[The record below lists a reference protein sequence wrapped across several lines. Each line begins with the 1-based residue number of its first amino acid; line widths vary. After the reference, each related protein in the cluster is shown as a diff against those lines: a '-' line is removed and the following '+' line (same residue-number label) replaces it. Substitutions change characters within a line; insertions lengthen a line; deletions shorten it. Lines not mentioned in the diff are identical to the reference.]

1 MAKTNTSTKQNAET
15 REFQTE
21 AKQLLHLMTHSL
33 YSNREIFLR
42 ELISNASDACD
53 KLRFE
58 ALNNASLLEDSP
70 DTRVRIDIDEK
81 KKTISI
87 SDNGIGMSRQEVID
101 NIGTIA
107 SSGTAKFM
115 AEMSGDEK
123 KDSALI
129 GQFGVGFY
137 SAFIVADKVDV
148 FTRRAGTEASE
159 GVHWSCT
166 GEAEYEIESADIPER
181 GTKVVL
187 KLKKDMKEFLN
198 DWNLKTIIRK
208 YSDHIAIPVEMKS
221 ETPATQDAEE
231 GADVSEVP
239 EYSAINAAVAMW
251 SRPRTDVS
259 EDEYKE
265 FYKQLSH
272 DFMDPLLWSHNKLEG
287 KLDYTSLLYV
297 PTVAPADMWRR
308 EGARGLKLYV
318 KRTFILDDAEQFLPM
333 YLRFVKGVL
342 DTSDLPLNVSR
353 ELLQDSPQVT
363 KLRNALSK
371 RIVDLLAKTAK
382 KDDEKYQKFWDAF
395 GPVLKEG
402 VVEDPENQKKLAD
415 LFRFATTN
423 SDSNTQDQPLS
434 AYIER
439 MQENQEKIYYLIAE
453 TPELAARS
461 PLLESFR
468 KAGIEVLLLSDG
480 IDEWL
485 MSNFTE
491 YQEKSFQNIARGDLS
506 EDLGEK
512 KSESDEENKE
522 EEAEHPLLER
532 VKTLLDTQ
540 VDSVRTS
547 KRLVDS
553 PSCLVLNEFDM
564 GAQMRRIMEAS
575 GQKMPE
581 TKPVLEINM
590 EHPLV
595 ERMDKETDEDRFGDL
610 AQILFDQAKL
620 GNGEALSD
628 PTAYVQRINKL
639 LLELK

>member
-1 MAKTNTSTKQNAET
+1 MSDTQAPESKTTET

-58 ALNNASLLEDSP
+58 ALNDASLLEDAP
-70 DTRVRIDIDEK
+70 DTRVRIDVDEK

-87 SDNGIGMSRQEVID
+87 SDNGIGMNRQEVID

-115 AEMSGDEK
+115 SEMSGDEK

-148 FTRRAGTEASE
+148 FTRRAGSDASE

-166 GEAEYEIESADIPER
+166 GEAEYEIKPADLPER
-181 GTKVVL
+181 GTRVVL

-198 DWNLKTIIRK
+198 EWNLKTIIRK

-221 ETPATQDAEE
+221 EVPPAEDQEE
-231 GADVSEVP
+231 GVEAPKVF
-239 EYSAINAAVAMW
+239 EYSVINAAVALW
-251 SRPRTDVS
+251 SRPRNEVG
-259 EDEYKE
+259 EEEYTE

-272 DFMDPLLWSHNKLEG
+272 DFTDPLLWSHNKLEG

-297 PTVAPADMWRR
+297 PSVAPADMWRR

-342 DTSDLPLNVSR
+342 DTNDLPLNVSR

-363 KLRNALSK
+363 KIRNALSK

-382 KDDEKYQKFWDAF
+382 KDAEKYQKFWDAF

-423 SDSNTQDQPLS
+423 DESTTQDQSLA
-434 AYIER
+434 AYLER
-439 MQENQEKIYYLIAE
+439 MQDSQEKIYYLIAE

-485 MSNFTE
+485 MSNFTD
-491 YQEKSFQNIARGDLS
+491 YQEKAFQNIARGDLS

-512 KSESDEENKE
+512 KSESKEEGKE
-522 EEAEHPLLER
+522 EETEHPLLGR

-540 VDSVRTS
+540 VDSVRVS

-575 GQKMPE
+575 GQKLPE
-581 TKPVLEINM
+581 SKPILEINM

-595 ERMDKETDEDRFGDL
+595 ERMDSEADEDRFADL

-639 LLELK
+639 LLEL

>member
-1 MAKTNTSTKQNAET
+1 MSEVKSSET

-58 ALNNASLLEDSP
+58 ALNNADLLEDSP
-70 DTRVRIDIDEK
+70 DSRVRIDLDEK
-81 KKTISI
+81 KKTITI
-87 SDNGIGMSRQEVID
+87 TDNGIGMDRQEVID

-107 SSGTAKFM
+107 SSGTAKFVDQL
-115 AEMSGDEK
+115 SGDEK

-148 FTRRAGTEASE
+148 FTRRAGLEASE

-166 GEAEYEIESADIPER
+166 GEAEYEIEAADLPER

-187 KLKKDMKEFLN
+187 KLKKDMKEFL
-198 DWNLKTIIRK
+198 DEWNLKTIIRK

-221 ETPATQDAEE
+221 PPPAPVEE
-231 GADVSEVP
+231 GEDVSDAPEAP
-239 EYSAINAAVAMW
+239 EYTAINAAVALW
-251 SRPRTDVS
+251 ARPRTEVS
-259 EDEYKE
+259 NEEYQE
-265 FYKQLSH
+265 FYRQLTH
-272 DFMDPLLWSHNKLEG
+272 DFQEPLLWSHNKLEG
-287 KLDYTSLLYV
+287 KLDYTSLLFV
-297 PTVAPADMWRR
+297 PSVAPADLWRR

-342 DTSDLPLNVSR
+342 DTNDLPLNVSR

-363 KLRNALSK
+363 KIRNALSK

-382 KDDEKYQKFWDAF
+382 KDSEKYQKFWDAF

-415 LFRFATTN
+415 LFRFATT
-423 SDSNTQDQPLS
+423 SADSSGQDQSL
-434 AYIER
+434 AGYIER
-439 MQENQEKIYYLIAE
+439 MPENQEKIYFLIGE

-468 KAGIEVLLLSDG
+468 KAGTEVLLLSDG

-485 MSNFTE
+485 MSNLTE

-512 KSESDEENKE
+512 K
-522 EEAEHPLLER
+522 EEATEESKEDEAESPLIAR
-532 VKTLLDTQ
+532 VKTQLDTQ
-540 VDSVRTS
+540 VDKVRAS

-575 GQKMPE
+575 GQKLPE
-581 TKPVLEINM
+581 SKPILEINM
-590 EHPLV
+590 QHPLV
-595 ERMDKETDEDRFGDL
+595 ERMDKESDEDRFADF

-620 GNGEALSD
+620 GNGETLAD

-639 LLELK
+639 LLEL

>member
-1 MAKTNTSTKQNAET
+1 MPEVKTTET
-15 REFQTE
+15 RQFQAE
-21 AKQLLHLMTHSL
+21 AKQLLKLMTHSL

-58 ALNNASLLEDSP
+58 ALNNADLLEDSP
-70 DTRVRIDIDEK
+70 DTRVRIDLDEK
-81 KKTISI
+81 KKTITI
-87 SDNGIGMSRQEVID
+87 SDNGIGMSHQEVID

-107 SSGTAKFM
+107 SSGTAKFVDQL
-115 AEMSGDEK
+115 SGDEK

-137 SAFIVADKVDV
+137 SAFIVADQVDLY
-148 FTRRAGTEASE
+148 TRRAGSPASE

-166 GEAEYEIESADIPER
+166 GEAEYEIEAVELPER
-181 GTKVVL
+181 GTKIVL

-198 DWNLKTIIRK
+198 EWTLKTIIRK
-208 YSDHIAIPVEMKS
+208 YSDHIAIPVEMKAP
-221 ETPATQDAEE
+221 PAPESGDGEAGEE
-231 GADVSEVP
+231 QIVLP
-239 EYSAINAAVAMW
+239 EYETINAAVALW
-251 SRPRTDVS
+251 ARSRTEVS
-259 EDEYKE
+259 DEEYKE

-272 DFMDPLLWSHNKLEG
+272 DFQDPLLWSHNRLEG
-287 KLDYTSLLYV
+287 KLDYTSLLYI
-297 PTVAPADMWRR
+297 PSVAPQDLWRR

-342 DTSDLPLNVSR
+342 DTTDLPLNVSR
-353 ELLQDSPQVT
+353 ELLQDSTQVT

-371 RIVDLLAKTAK
+371 RVVDMLSKQAK
-382 KDDEKYQKFWDAF
+382 KNSDEYQKFWDTF
-395 GPVLKEG
+395 GAVLKEG
-402 VVEDPENQKKLAD
+402 VVEDPENQAKLAG

-423 SDSNTQDQPLS
+423 GDAITQDQSL
-434 AYIER
+434 ANYIER
-439 MQENQEKIYYLIAE
+439 MAEGQDKIYYLIGDSAE
-453 TPELAARS
+453 LVSRS

-468 KAGIEVLLLSDG
+468 KEGTEVLLLSDQ

-485 MSNFTE
+485 MSNLTE
-491 YQEKSFQNIARGDLS
+491 FDGKMFQDIARGDLGESS
-506 EDLGEK
+506 EDKADDPSKDE
-512 KSESDEENKE
+512 SEEDSTMLARIKV
-522 EEAEHPLLER
+522 LLEGD
-532 VKTLLDTQ
+532 VAE
-540 VDSVRTS
+540 VRAS

-553 PSCLVLNEFDM
+553 PSCLVLNQFDM
-564 GAQMRRIMEAS
+564 GVQMRRIMEAS

-595 ERMDKETDEDRFGDL
+595 QRMDSEPNEERFDDL

-620 GNGEALSD
+620 GNGETLSD
-628 PTAYVQRINKL
+628 PTAYVARINKL
-639 LLELK
+639 LLEL

>member
-1 MAKTNTSTKQNAET
+1 MPEVKNTET
-15 REFQTE
+15 RQFQTE
-21 AKQLLHLMTHSL
+21 AKQLLKLMTHSL

-58 ALNNASLLEDSP
+58 ALNTAKLLEDSAE
-70 DTRVRIDIDEK
+70 TRVRIDVDEK
-81 KKTISI
+81 KKTITI
-87 SDNGIGMSRQEVID
+87 SDNGIGMSYQEVID

-107 SSGTAKFM
+107 SSGTAKFV
-115 AEMSGDEK
+115 EQLSGDEK

-137 SAFIVADKVDV
+137 SAFIVADKVDLY
-148 FTRRAGTEASE
+148 TRRAGAESSE

-166 GEAEYEIESADIPER
+166 GEAEYEIETTEIAER
-181 GTKVVL
+181 GTKIVL

-198 DWNLKTIIRK
+198 EWTLKNIIRK

-221 ETPATQDAEE
+221 PPPLPAEDGEE
-231 GADVSEVP
+231 APEVP
-239 EYSAINAAVAMW
+239 EYQAINAAVALW
-251 SRPRTDVS
+251 ARSRS
-259 EDEYKE
+259 EISDDEYKE

-272 DFMDPLLWSHNKLEG
+272 DFQDPLLWSHNRLEG
-287 KLDYTSLLYV
+287 KLDYTSLLYI
-297 PTVAPADMWRR
+297 PSVAPADLWRR

-371 RIVDLLAKTAK
+371 RVIDMLSKQAK
-382 KDDEKYQKFWDAF
+382 KGSEEYQKFWDTF
-395 GPVLKEG
+395 GAVLKEG
-402 VVEDPENQKKLAD
+402 VVEDPENQAKLTG
-415 LFRFATTN
+415 LFRFATTY
-423 SDSNTQDQPLS
+423 SADVKAQDQSL
-434 AYIER
+434 ANYIER
-439 MQENQEKIYYLIAE
+439 MPEGQDKIYYLIGE
-453 TPELAARS
+453 SPELVSRS

-468 KAGIEVLLLSDG
+468 KQGTEVLLLSDN

-485 MSNFTE
+485 MSNLTE
-491 YQEKSFQNIARGDLS
+491 FEGKNFQDIARGDLA
-506 EDLGEK
+506 D
-512 KSESDEENKE
+512 ESDKE
-522 EEAEHPLLER
+522 DQEADKDKKDDSGLVGR

-540 VDSVRTS
+540 VSDVRAS

-553 PSCLVLNEFDM
+553 PSCLVLNQFDM
-564 GAQMRRIMEAS
+564 GVQMRRIMEAS
-575 GQKMPE
+575 GQQMPE

-595 ERMDKETDEDRFGDL
+595 QRMDTEADEERFSDF

-620 GNGEALSD
+620 GNGETPED

-639 LLELK
+639 LLEL

>member
-1 MAKTNTSTKQNAET
+1 MSEVKNTET
-15 REFQTE
+15 RQFQTE

-58 ALNNASLLEDSP
+58 ALNNAELLEDSP
-70 DTRVRIDIDEK
+70 NTRVRIDLDEK
-81 KKTISI
+81 KKTITI
-87 SDNGIGMSRQEVID
+87 SDNGIGMSHQEVID

-107 SSGTAKFM
+107 SSGTAKFV
-115 AEMSGDEK
+115 EQLSGDEK

-137 SAFIVADKVDV
+137 SSFIVADQVDLYS
-148 FTRRAGTEASE
+148 RRAGAPASE

-166 GEAEYEIESADIPER
+166 GEAEYEIEAVELPER
-181 GTKVVL
+181 GTKIVL

-198 DWNLKTIIRK
+198 EWTLKTIIRK

-221 ETPATQDAEE
+221 PPPPPAEDGEE
-231 GADVSEVP
+231 AAEVP
-239 EYSAINAAVAMW
+239 EYEAINAAVALW
-251 SRPRTDVS
+251 ARSRTEISD
-259 EDEYKE
+259 DEYKE
-265 FYKQLSH
+265 FYKQLTH
-272 DFMDPLLWSHNKLEG
+272 DFQDPLLWSHNRLEG
-287 KLDYTSLLYV
+287 KLDYTSLLYI
-297 PTVAPADMWRR
+297 PSVAPPDLWRR

-342 DTSDLPLNVSR
+342 DTTDLPLNVSR

-371 RIVDLLAKTAK
+371 RVVDMLAKQAK
-382 KDDEKYQKFWDAF
+382 KGGDDYQQFWDTF

-402 VVEDPENQKKLAD
+402 VVEDPENQSKLAG
-415 LFRFATTN
+415 LFRFATTH
-423 SDSNTQDQPLS
+423 SDSSGQDQSLA

-439 MQENQEKIYYLIAE
+439 MPEGQEKIYYLIGE
-453 TPELAARS
+453 TPELVSRS
-461 PLLESFR
+461 PLLESVR
-468 KAGIEVLLLSDG
+468 KEGKEVLLLSDN

-485 MSNFTE
+485 MSNLNEFE
-491 YQEKSFQNIARGDLS
+491 GKPFQDIARGDLS
-506 EDLGEK
+506 E
-512 KSESDEENKE
+512 SSDEDKKDEDSKKDDAE
-522 EEAEHPLLER
+522 EDSGVLKRIRDLLEA
-532 VKTLLDTQ
+532 Q
-540 VDSVRTS
+540 VAEVRAS

-553 PSCLVLNEFDM
+553 PSCLVLNEYDM
-564 GAQMRRIMEAS
+564 GIQMRRIMEAS

-595 ERMDKETDEDRFGDL
+595 QRMDTEADEERFADL

-620 GNGEALSD
+620 GNGETLSD

-639 LLELK
+639 LLEL

>member
-1 MAKTNTSTKQNAET
+1 MSEVKSSET

-58 ALNNASLLEDSP
+58 ALNNADLLEDSP
-70 DTRVRIDIDEK
+70 NARVRIDLDEK
-81 KKTISI
+81 KKTITI

-107 SSGTAKFM
+107 SSGTAKFVDQL
-115 AEMSGDEK
+115 SGDEK

-137 SAFIVADKVDV
+137 SAFIVADQVDV
-148 FTRRAGTEASE
+148 YTRRAGADASE

-166 GEAEYEIESADIPER
+166 GEAVYEIEAADIPER
-181 GTKVVL
+181 GTTVVL
-187 KLKKDMKEFLN
+187 KLKKGMKEFL
-198 DWNLKTIIRK
+198 DEWNLKTIIRK

-221 ETPATQDAEE
+221 PPPAPAAEGE
-231 GADVSEVP
+231 EAPELP
-239 EYSAINAAVAMW
+239 EYSVINAAVALW
-251 SRPRTDVS
+251 ARSRTEVS
-259 EDEYKE
+259 DDEYQE
-265 FYKQLSH
+265 FYRQLTH
-272 DFMDPLLWSHNKLEG
+272 DFQEPLLWSHNKLEG
-287 KLDYTSLLYV
+287 KLDYTSLLFV
-297 PTVAPADMWRR
+297 PSVAPADLWRR

-342 DTSDLPLNVSR
+342 DTNDLPLNVSR

-363 KLRNALSK
+363 KIRNALSK

-382 KDDEKYQKFWDAF
+382 KDSEKYLKFWDAF

-415 LFRFATTN
+415 LFRFTSTHGESAA
-423 SDSNTQDQPLS
+423 QDQSL
-434 AYIER
+434 ANYVER
-439 MQENQEKIYYLIAE
+439 MPETQQKIYFLIGDS
-453 TPELAARS
+453 PELVARS

-468 KAGIEVLLLSDG
+468 KAGTEVLLLSDG

-485 MSNFTE
+485 MSNLTE
-491 YQEKSFQNIARGDLS
+491 YQEKSFQNIARGDLA

-512 KSESDEENKE
+512 KEDSSDEAKE
-522 EEAEHPLLER
+522 EETESPLIGR

-540 VDSVRTS
+540 VDQVRAS

-553 PSCLVLNEFDM
+553 PSCLVLNDFDM

-575 GQKMPE
+575 GQKLPE
-581 TKPVLEINM
+581 SKPILEINM

-595 ERMDKETDEDRFGDL
+595 ERMDKEADEERFADL

-620 GNGEALSD
+620 GNGETLAD

-639 LLELK
+639 LLEL

>member
-1 MAKTNTSTKQNAET
+1 MAEVKNTET
-15 REFQTE
+15 RQFQAE
-21 AKQLLHLMTHSL
+21 AKQLLQLMTHSL

-58 ALNNASLLEDSP
+58 ALNNADLLEDSP
-70 DTRVRIDIDEK
+70 DTRVRIDVDEK
-81 KKTISI
+81 KKTITI
-87 SDNGIGMSRQEVID
+87 SDNGIGMSHQEVID

-107 SSGTAKFM
+107 SSGTAKFVDQL
-115 AEMSGDEK
+115 SGDEK

-137 SAFIVADKVDV
+137 SAFIVADKVDLY
-148 FTRRAGTEASE
+148 TRRAGLDASE

-166 GEAEYEIESADIPER
+166 GEAEYEIESVDLPER
-181 GTKVVL
+181 GTKIVL

-198 DWNLKTIIRK
+198 DWNLKSIIRK

-221 ETPATQDAEE
+221 PPPPPVEE
-231 GADVSEVP
+231 GEAQSEVP
-239 EYSAINAAVAMW
+239 EYQAINAAVALW
-251 SRPRTDVS
+251 ARSRTEVS
-259 EDEYKE
+259 DEEYKE
-265 FYKQLSH
+265 FYKQLTH
-272 DFMDPLLWSHNKLEG
+272 DFQDPLLWSHNRLEG
-287 KLDYTSLLYV
+287 KLDYTSLLYI
-297 PTVAPADMWRR
+297 PSVAPADLWRR

-353 ELLQDSPQVT
+353 ELLQDSAQVT

-371 RIVDLLAKTAK
+371 RVVDMLSKQAK
-382 KDDEKYQKFWDAF
+382 KGTEDYQTFWDTF
-395 GPVLKEG
+395 GAVLKEG
-402 VVEDPENQKKLAD
+402 VVEDPENQAKLAG

-423 SDSNTQDQPLS
+423 GEAATQDQSL
-434 AYIER
+434 ANYIER
-439 MQENQEKIYYLIAE
+439 MPEGQEKIYYLIGE
-453 TPELAARS
+453 SPELVSRS

-468 KAGIEVLLLSDG
+468 KEGTEVLLLSDN

-491 YQEKSFQNIARGDLS
+491 FEGKQFQDIARGDLS
-506 EDLGEK
+506 DTADAEDK
-512 KSESDEENKE
+512 KEDEE
-522 EEAEHPLLER
+522 ASDSSLVGR
-532 VKTLLDTQ
+532 VRTLLDDQ
-540 VDSVRTS
+540 VSEVRAS

-553 PSCLVLNEFDM
+553 PSCLVLNQFDM

-581 TKPVLEINM
+581 TKPVLEINL

-595 ERMDKETDEDRFGDL
+595 ERMDKEADEDRFGDL

-620 GNGEALSD
+620 GNGETPAD

-639 LLELK
+639 LLEL

>member
-1 MAKTNTSTKQNAET
+1 MAEVKNTET
-15 REFQTE
+15 RQFQAE
-21 AKQLLHLMTHSL
+21 AKQLLQLMTHSL

-58 ALNNASLLEDSP
+58 ALNNADLLEDSP
-70 DTRVRIDIDEK
+70 DTRVRIDVDEK
-81 KKTISI
+81 KKTITI
-87 SDNGIGMSRQEVID
+87 SDNGIGMSHQEVID

-107 SSGTAKFM
+107 SSGTAKFVDQL
-115 AEMSGDEK
+115 SGDEK

-137 SAFIVADKVDV
+137 SAFIVADKVDLY
-148 FTRRAGTEASE
+148 TRRAGLDASE

-166 GEAEYEIESADIPER
+166 GEAEYEIESADLPER
-181 GTKVVL
+181 GTKIVL

-198 DWNLKTIIRK
+198 DWNLKSIIRK

-221 ETPATQDAEE
+221 PPPPPVEE
-231 GADVSEVP
+231 GEAKPEVP
-239 EYSAINAAVAMW
+239 EYQAINAAVALW
-251 SRPRTDVS
+251 ARSRTEVS
-259 EDEYKE
+259 DEEYKE

-272 DFMDPLLWSHNKLEG
+272 DFQDPLLWSHNRLEG
-287 KLDYTSLLYV
+287 KLDYTSLLYI
-297 PTVAPADMWRR
+297 PSVAPADLWRR

-353 ELLQDSPQVT
+353 ELLQDSAQVT

-371 RIVDLLAKTAK
+371 RVVDMLSKQAK
-382 KDDEKYQKFWDAF
+382 KGTEDYQTFWDTF
-395 GPVLKEG
+395 GAVLKEG
-402 VVEDPENQKKLAD
+402 VVEDPENQAKLAG

-423 SDSNTQDQPLS
+423 GEAATQDQSL
-434 AYIER
+434 ANYIER
-439 MQENQEKIYYLIAE
+439 MPEGQEKIYYLIGE
-453 TPELAARS
+453 SPELVSRS

-468 KAGIEVLLLSDG
+468 KEGTEVLLLSDN

-491 YQEKSFQNIARGDLS
+491 FEGKQFQDIARGDLS
-506 EDLGEK
+506 DTADAEDK
-512 KSESDEENKE
+512 KEDEE
-522 EEAEHPLLER
+522 ASDSSLVGR
-532 VKTLLDTQ
+532 VRTLLDDQ
-540 VDSVRTS
+540 VSEVRAS

-553 PSCLVLNEFDM
+553 PSCLVLNQFDM

-581 TKPVLEINM
+581 TKPVLEINLQ
-590 EHPLV
+590 HPLV
-595 ERMDKETDEDRFGDL
+595 ERMDKEADEDRFGDL

-620 GNGEALSD
+620 GNGETPAD

-639 LLELK
+639 LLDL